1 MSESTRQAFGKR
13 VRGLRQEREIS
24 LRRFALMI
32 GRDKGFL
39 LDVEYGRKSPS
50 LDTIEKIAAGFGMTI
65 SDLCQ
70 DIDTPPQDKNSST
83 AEHFGYQSVS
93 LPRKH

>member
-1 MSESTRQAFGKR
+1 MSKSTRQAFGKR

-39 LDVEYGRKSPS
+39 VDVEYGRKSPS
-50 LDTIEKIAAGFGMTI
+50 LDTIEKIAAGLDMTI
-65 SDLCQ
+65 SELCQ
-70 DIDTPPQDKNSST
+70 DIDTPLERCSDT
-83 AEHFGYQSVS
+83 LEEHFDYRSVS
-93 LPRKH
+93 FSK